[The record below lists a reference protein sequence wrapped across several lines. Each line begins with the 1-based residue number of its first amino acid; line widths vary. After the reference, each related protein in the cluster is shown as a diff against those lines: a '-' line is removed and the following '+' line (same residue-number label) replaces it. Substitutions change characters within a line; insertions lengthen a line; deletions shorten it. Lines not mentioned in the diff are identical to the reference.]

1 MSIFQ
6 DGFFYLEK
14 EERELDLLLS
24 IAFSDNPIFLNK
36 KQSEYLVSKS
46 TIDEDMRRLRKKLSK
61 YDIEITSNGKFGY
74 LLVGSERSIR
84 TMLFDVINREIGP
97 IE

>member
-24 IAFSDNPIFLNK
+24 MAFSDNPIFLNK
-36 KQSEYLVSKS
+36 K
-46 TIDEDMRRLRKKLSK
+46 
-61 YDIEITSNGKFGY
+61 
-74 LLVGSERSIR
+74 
-84 TMLFDVINREIGP
+84 
-97 IE
+97 

>member
-1 MSIFQ
+1 
-6 DGFFYLEK
+6 
-14 EERELDLLLS
+14 
-24 IAFSDNPIFLNK
+24 
-36 KQSEYLVSKS
+36 
-46 TIDEDMRRLRKKLSK
+46 MRRLRKKLSK

-74 LLVGSERSIR
+74 MLVGSERSIR